1 MLGTPFPSIIFA
13 LFPRSKS
20 SIIKA
25 HDCKNTTLPEEEK
38 KKKDI
43 LKACELSVLQ
53 KFFNILIFK
62 TLATGKKSRLSKI
75 LRLEFKLKFGTA
87 KIAPLKVEVLSAMI
101 LYKCKLSTEHPMIG
115 FKETCYSC
123 KNAKCNLVRGYLG

>member
-1 MLGTPFPSIIFA
+1 MTAKIQLY
-13 LFPRSKS
+13 LK
-20 SIIKA
+20 K
-25 HDCKNTTLPEEEK
+25 KK

-53 KFFNILIFK
+53 KFIFNILIFK

-75 LRLEFKLKFGTA
+75 LRLEFKLMFGTA

-101 LYKCKLSTEHPMIG
+101 LYKCKLSTEHPMIV
-115 FKETCYSC
+115 FKETRYSC
-123 KNAKCNLVRGYLG
+123 KNAKCNLVKGYLG